1 MIIVEGMDNTGKTTL
16 VRKLTSMLPLRKYK
30 SPGPDIGEA
39 EQIEWVRDR
48 LEDTDEWV
56 IFDRFPLISEP
67 IYGSNIR
74 GQHNFEDP
82 SKQYL
87 YDIFKNKKPLVIY
100 CRPPRDK
107 ILSFEDGRIQMD
119 GVKLKGANLI
129 SDYDKMITDIK
140 EEGINTVIYDYTTH
154 SVNPVYLEVCNY
166 LGIKKEDD

>member
-16 VRKLTSMLPLRKYK
+16 VRKLTSMLPLKKYK

-48 LEDTDEWV
+48 LEDPDEWV

-67 IYGSNIR
+67 IYGGHIR
-74 GQHNFEDP
+74 GYHNFEDP

-87 YDIFKNKKPLVIY
+87 YDMFKDKNPLIIY

-119 GVKLKGANLI
+119 GVKAKGSILLNE
-129 SDYDKMITDIK
+129 YDRMMTDF
-140 EEGINTVIYDYTTH
+140 EGETGIRVYDYTGDTVD
-154 SVNPVYLEVCNY
+154 SIYLEVCEY